1 MNIFAI
7 LRKSFLS
14 DESYLLYFKY
24 PLYDEE
30 EIKFTNVN
38 TKVKDCIYINEKT
51 KSTMNKVNSLK

>member
-38 TKVKDCIYINEKT
+38 TKVILYKMIT
-51 KSTMNKVNSLK
+51 Q